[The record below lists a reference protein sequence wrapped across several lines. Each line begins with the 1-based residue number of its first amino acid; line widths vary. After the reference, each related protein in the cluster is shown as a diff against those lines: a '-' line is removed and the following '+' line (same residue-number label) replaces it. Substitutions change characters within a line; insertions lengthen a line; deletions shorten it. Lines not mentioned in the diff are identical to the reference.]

1 MEENQ
6 KRSGWKVFFY
16 LTPVYILVA
25 IPMVKWT
32 LKNNSNE
39 VDLSKDAESA
49 FNSSEGEIKK
59 ANPAQYN
66 PDLTDIGYSV
76 RYRSGGSRKGT
87 QEELDWGY
95 KEGYLTQAVSR
106 NLNNPKALDELFN
119 NQWVVRGFL
128 SRAAAK
134 KALSNPRSL
143 QEFLENTSAVKD
155 FLADP
160 AVKSAIASPQ
170 VLKVLAESDMAKT
183 LLAEP
188 AVQGLI
194 SNYESVESVV
204 EANPGL
210 TTLFR
215 NPGIK
220 KAVIADPQAAPLARA
235 LGWKK

>member
-1 MEENQ
+1 MEETQ
-6 KRSGWKVFFY
+6 KRSGWKIFFY

-76 RYRSGGSRKGT
+76 RYRSGGTKQGT
-87 QEELDWGY
+87 QEELEWGY
-95 KEGYLTQAVSR
+95 KEGYLTQAVR
-106 NLNNPKALDELFN
+106 KNFNDTKALDELFN
-119 NQWVVRGFL
+119 NQWVVRGFM

-134 KALSNPRSL
+134 KALSNPQAL
-143 QEFLENTSAVKD
+143 QDFLENTSAVKD

-160 AVKSAIASPQ
+160 VVKSVLASPQ
-170 VLKVLAESDMAKT
+170 VLGVLAGSDLAKT

-194 SNYESVESVV
+194 KNYESVESVV
-204 EANPGL
+204 ESNPGL

-220 KAVIADPQAAPLARA
+220 KAVMADPLAAPLARA
-235 LGWKK
+235 LGWK